1 MNKERSRRGAI
12 GFNVRMVARVKFKA
26 GAWRARRRFV
36 RVYCKDLSVG
46 SGQIIHRIPCL
57 VVHDSAGL
65 DSDEDITFLSVC
77 ILILL
82 GNRQLRADMPVSLHI
97 WTYSPQMSKTVT
109 NLKV

>member
-1 MNKERSRRGAI
+1 MNALDSDRMNKERSRRGAI

-46 SGQIIHRIPCL
+46 LGQIIHRVPYL

-65 DSDEDITFLSVC
+65 DSY
-77 ILILL
+77 

-97 WTYSPQMSKTVT
+97 WTYSPQTSKTVT